1 MVGEIDAETFIRAI
15 PMACAVIGADQRV
28 AALNPACERMFGAAI
43 VGRHYAAV
51 FRQPALL
58 DRIETAIGSRVPAQ
72 ARHIGSGEARERFYD
87 VTITPLEGG
96 LGTIL
101 AFEDVTALEQ
111 AGEMRS
117 EFVANVSHE
126 LRTPLTAISGFVETL
141 RGPARDDETARDH
154 FLKIMESETRRM
166 HRLVDDL
173 LSLAKVEDTE
183 GLRPTEE
190 QDIAELILNAAQNLQ
205 GQAEDRQVHLSVLGC
220 ESPVMAPADPDQ
232 LTQVFTNLIENA
244 IKYGGSGGE
253 VTVQLTQVDH
263 DPRLRGPGLIVEVSD
278 KGEGIDERHLGRLTE
293 RFYRVDDHRSRGM
306 GGTGLGLAI
315 VKHIVNRHRGRL
327 RIESKPGQGSRFS
340 VALPGR

>member
-1 MVGEIDAETFIRAI
+1 MDADTFIRAI
-15 PMACAVIGADQRV
+15 PMPCAVIGADQRL
-28 AALNPACERMFGAAI
+28 AALNPAAERLFGGA
-43 VGRHYAAV
+43 VLGRHYAAV

-58 DRIETAIGSRVPAQ
+58 DRIETVMQTRVPAQ
-72 ARHIGSGEARERFYD
+72 ARHIASGEARERLYD
-87 VTITPLEGG
+87 VSITPLDAGM
-96 LGTIL
+96 GTIL
-101 AFEDVTALEQ
+101 AFDDVTALEE

-141 RGPARDDETARDH
+141 RGPARDDAAAREH

-183 GLRPTEE
+183 GLRPTEQ
-190 QDIAELILNAAQNLQ
+190 QDVAELLLNAALNLQ
-205 GQAEDRQVHLSVLGC
+205 GQADDRLVQLHVRGC
-220 ESPVMAPADPDQ
+220 DAPVMAPADPDQ

-253 VTVQLTQVDH
+253 VTVTLSQVQH
-263 DPRLRGPGLIVEVSD
+263 DPRLRGPGLIVAVTD

-327 RIESKPGQGSRFS
+327 RIESTPGQGSTFS
-340 VALPGR
+340 VALPTR